1 MASKASKSAVGI
13 RDIHGLERFIE
24 AKIGELKKTLK
35 LKKKA
40 PLHKGKAATAS
51 SAKGK
56 IAAGGA
62 LDELM
67 KKWQAHPKKSALV
80 KVGKQKDQLL
90 RSLIPLY
97 LSEGKIEVTSGTMS
111 RFWAK
116 HGLTYAAPNAAK
128 ALRLHPGYAKR
139 TAKGQQI
146 TSNGVKYVEQAL
158 MQ

>member
-24 AKIGELKKTLK
+24 EKIGELKKTLK
-35 LKKKA
+35 LSKKKSPPKKA
-40 PLHKGKAATAS
+40 KTGAVSGKVPTA
-51 SAKGK
+51 
-56 IAAGGA
+56 GA

-67 KKWQAHPKKSALV
+67 KKWQAHPRKSALV
-80 KVGKQKDQLL
+80 KAGKQKDQLL

-146 TSNGVKYVEQAL
+146 TSNGVKYVEHAL
-158 MQ
+158 KS